1 MYLWTSDRNLFTAN
15 RSNFPLLCIVCHF
28 CVTVRCSSTFNKV
41 LKMLI
46 TGVYNYFKII
56 CNKCK
61 PISENENYPTLVTVS
76 SSITYIQKAFLSQPD
91 IFCHVNCISCH
102 FKNVF
107 LNGVAMLNSLLGQE
121 MPIMRDITKTVQYMY
136 GLCPSLNGRPSP
148 LALLPRLPHSTSCR
162 VDVTAEPRCSPNN
175 FSRASP
181 VSHYWLL
188 RTVDIY
194 PRKTRVK
201 TWPGLSRYD
210 ATFTSTNNSLPLLPI
225 CRPLLFLDNLYSGN

>member
-1 MYLWTSDRNLFTAN
+1 
-15 RSNFPLLCIVCHF
+15 
-28 CVTVRCSSTFNKV
+28 
-41 LKMLI
+41 MLI

-162 VDVTAEPRCSPNN
+162 VDVTALR
-175 FSRASP
+175 
-181 VSHYWLL
+181 SHAAVQ
-188 RTVDIY
+188 TTFPEQAQFHITDSSA
-194 PRKTRVK
+194 
-201 TWPGLSRYD
+201 LS
-210 ATFTSTNNSLPLLPI
+210 TFT
-225 CRPLLFLDNLYSGN
+225 REKHG

>member
-1 MYLWTSDRNLFTAN
+1 
-15 RSNFPLLCIVCHF
+15 
-28 CVTVRCSSTFNKV
+28 
-41 LKMLI
+41 MLI

-148 LALLPRLPHSTSCR
+148 SLSSHDFLILRHAVLTSLRSHAAVQTTFPEQAQFHITDSSALS
-162 VDVTAEPRCSPNN
+162 
-175 FSRASP
+175 
-181 VSHYWLL
+181 
-188 RTVDIY
+188 
-194 PRKTRVK
+194 
-201 TWPGLSRYD
+201 
-210 ATFTSTNNSLPLLPI
+210 TFT
-225 CRPLLFLDNLYSGN
+225 REKHG